1 MYVTN
6 IVVDSVLSV
15 SSFQDLIATLYCIS
29 QDGIFKL
36 APRFLVSAFPNGR
49 GEKKALYSRKLLKIS
64 DSGVM
69 VSVHVFPTLS
79 SASKSSSLGQFRIP
93 LTCAAR

>member
-1 MYVTN
+1 MFIKLEIYDVRDVTN

-15 SSFQDLIATLYCIS
+15 SSFQDLILYS
-29 QDGIFKL
+29 F
-36 APRFLVSAFPNGR
+36 PRRDISAFPNGR